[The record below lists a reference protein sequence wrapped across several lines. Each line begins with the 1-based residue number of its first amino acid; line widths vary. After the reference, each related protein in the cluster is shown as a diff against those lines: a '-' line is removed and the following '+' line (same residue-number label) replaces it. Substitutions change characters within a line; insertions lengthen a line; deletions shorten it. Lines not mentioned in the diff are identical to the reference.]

1 MEGRGNEKGKGRRDG
16 KKIKQQELE
25 TGEHERSNYRIIKK
39 SCKLTEKVGR

>member
-1 MEGRGNEKGKGRRDG
+1 MEGRGEEEGNGRRDG

-39 SCKLTEKVGR
+39 AAN